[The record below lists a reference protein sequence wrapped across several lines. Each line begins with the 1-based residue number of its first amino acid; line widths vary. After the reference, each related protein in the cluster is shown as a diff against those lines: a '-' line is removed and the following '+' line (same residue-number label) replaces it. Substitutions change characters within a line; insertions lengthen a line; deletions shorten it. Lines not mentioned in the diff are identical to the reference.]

1 MPEAPE
7 LEVIKEFLV
16 QHLVGQ
22 EVTDAQVL
30 RPSVLRSLQGEFE
43 EGIVGRRFQGVDR
56 NGPLLERQ

>member
-7 LEVIKEFLV
+7 LEVVKDYLV

-22 EVTDAQVL
+22 EVTGAQVL

-43 EGIVGRRFQGVDR
+43 EDIVAGGSRASTATASTSCCR
-56 NGPLLERQ
+56 